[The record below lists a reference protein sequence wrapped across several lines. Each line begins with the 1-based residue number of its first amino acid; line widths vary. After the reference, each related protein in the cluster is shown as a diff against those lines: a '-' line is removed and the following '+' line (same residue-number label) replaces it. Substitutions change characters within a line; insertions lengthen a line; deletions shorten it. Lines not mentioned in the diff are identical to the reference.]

1 MTRRT
6 DPAMLRYA
14 ARTQRGFGYLVGV
27 VGTGAGTV
35 LLLQRTPLMSAAVW
49 ALTFLFGALFVG
61 IATVLDGLAAVL
73 DGPTTTPPSHP
84 DDGPLS
90 A

>member
-1 MTRRT
+1 VTRAT
-6 DPAMLRYA
+6 DPAILRYA

-27 VGTGAGTV
+27 VGSAAGTV
-35 LLLQRTPLMSAAVW
+35 FLLQRTPLMSAGVW

-73 DGPTTTPPSHP
+73 DRPTTTPPSAP
-84 DDGPLS
+84 DDDGLP

>member
-1 MTRRT
+1 
-6 DPAMLRYA
+6 
-14 ARTQRGFGYLVGV
+14 
-27 VGTGAGTV
+27 
-35 LLLQRTPLMSAAVW
+35 MSAGVW

-73 DGPTTTPPSHP
+73 DRPTTTPPSAP
-84 DDGPLS
+84 DDDGLP